1 MKTRKMKLWQ
11 KVMASGVLACMLTVN
26 SMTAFACP
34 DGHKAEENAAEAVEE
49 QEPVVLYDSQ
59 FVDEEGNVTP
69 VSTHMPRVWCFKHD
83 IVSGYVQT
91 HVKNDKGGC
100 TVKTYEA
107 TQCIICNTIWT
118 GDRIRVTTY
127 VTCPH

>member
-34 DGHKAEENAAEAVEE
+34 DGHTAEENTAAAVEA

-69 VSTHMPRVWCFKHD
+69 VSTYMPRVWCPGHD
-83 IVSGYVQT
+83 IVSGYLHT
-91 HVKNDKGGC
+91 HVKNDQGGC
-100 TVKTYEA
+100 TIKSYHSTR
-107 TQCIICNTIWT
+107 CLICNTIWV
-118 GDRIRVTTY
+118 GDRVSVATF